1 MRRAA
6 LAVACLFAVTAL
18 TSACGQPRR
27 DTPYTEPVALRD
39 PDVARGQQL
48 FMYNCNQCHPG
59 GAAGLGPVINDK
71 PLPAFAI
78 KTQIRNGVGAMPAF
92 DESLLG
98 DPDVEAIVKY
108 LKSLRATRP
117 GSRGHG

>member
-1 MRRAA
+1 MKRAA
-6 LAVACLFAVTAL
+6 FAAACLFAVVAL
-18 TSACGQPRR
+18 VSACGKPRR

-48 FMYNCNQCHPG
+48 FMFNCNQCHPG
-59 GAAGLGPVINDK
+59 GAAGLAPGLNDK
-71 PLPAFAI
+71 PLPAVAI

-92 DESLLG
+92 DESRLI
-98 DPDVEAIVKY
+98 DADVDAIVKY

-117 GSRGHG
+117 PSHGQG

>member
-1 MRRAA
+1 MKRAA
-6 LAVACLFAVTAL
+6 FAAACLFAVVAL
-18 TSACGQPRR
+18 VSACGQPRR

-48 FMYNCNQCHPG
+48 FMFNCNQCHPG
-59 GAAGLGPVINDK
+59 GAAGLAPGLNDK
-71 PLPAFAI
+71 PLPAIAI

-92 DESLLG
+92 DESRLI
-98 DPDVEAIVKY
+98 DADVDAIVKY

-117 GSRGHG
+117 PSHGQG

>member
-1 MRRAA
+1 MTRSA
-6 LAVACLFAVTAL
+6 LAAACLFAVVAL

-27 DTPYTEPVALRD
+27 GAPYTEPVALHD

-59 GAAGLGPVINDK
+59 GAAGLAPGLNDK

-92 DESLLG
+92 DESHLA
-98 DPDVEAIVKY
+98 DVDVDAIVKY

-117 GSRGHG
+117 GSRGEG